1 MKVRRSW
8 MRHGLGLVASCCLAS
23 GLWSDSLVRA
33 EQASG
38 ILLENF
44 DRSIAPSQ
52 DFYEHVNRGWL
63 QRTEIPAD
71 KSRYG
76 AFTILDEVVKDKVKE
91 IIEEAGQNAAAQT
104 GAAQQVGDLYKSY
117 INTERRDLA
126 GWQPIERWLRRVDGL
141 ASKEAWVEFQ
151 SELYTLGVPGLLG
164 VYIDQDAKRSDQYAV
179 HLSQAGIT
187 LPDRDY
193 YLLDEPRY
201 QEARRAL
208 LAYITDVF
216 TRHGQ
221 ADAAI
226 AAEKIL
232 QLETEIAKIQ
242 WTQVEL
248 RDPLKSY
255 NKVAVS
261 QFVQEYPHLN
271 WRVHARTSGLPL
283 EGDLIVG
290 QPSFFSGLDRLVADT
305 ELKTLQA
312 ITRFRIIDTF
322 AGVLD
327 AETEKR
333 SFAFHETA
341 LSGVSEQQPLWKRG
355 VDTCSQLLGMPVGQ
369 LYVARHFSPEAKQR
383 MQAMVEN
390 LKQAFAIRLQ
400 ALEWMSPG
408 TKQRAMEKLKLFS
421 HKIGY
426 PDRWK
431 DYSSVVIQ
439 ADSIVDNLIA
449 IHRFEHQYAIQK
461 LGKPID
467 RGEWLMPPQM
477 VNAYF
482 NPQMN
487 EIVFPAAI
495 LQPPFFNLEADDAV
509 NYGGIG
515 AVIGHEISHGFDDQG
530 SKYDGHGNLQNWW
543 TAEDRQEFERRSQ
556 QLVKQYAGYRPFA
569 DMQVNGELTLGENI
583 GDLGGLNAAY
593 TAYHLALQGKEAPV
607 LDGFTGDQRFFIGWA
622 QVWLFKYREAELR
635 KRLLT
640 DPHSPAKYRTN
651 GIVSNIDAFYQAFAI
666 PTGSPMWLDN
676 QARVRIW

>member
-23 GLWSDSLVRA
+23 VLWSDSLVRA

>member
-1 MKVRRSW
+1 
-8 MRHGLGLVASCCLAS
+8 
-23 GLWSDSLVRA
+23 
-33 EQASG
+33 
-38 ILLENF
+38 
-44 DRSIAPSQ
+44 
-52 DFYEHVNRGWL
+52 
-63 QRTEIPAD
+63 
-71 KSRYG
+71 
-76 AFTILDEVVKDKVKE
+76 
-91 IIEEAGQNAAAQT
+91 
-104 GAAQQVGDLYKSY
+104 
-117 INTERRDLA
+117 
-126 GWQPIERWLRRVDGL
+126 
-141 ASKEAWVEFQ
+141 
-151 SELYTLGVPGLLG
+151 
-164 VYIDQDAKRSDQYAV
+164 
-179 HLSQAGIT
+179 
-187 LPDRDY
+187 
-193 YLLDEPRY
+193 
-201 QEARRAL
+201 
-208 LAYITDVF
+208 
-216 TRHGQ
+216 
-221 ADAAI
+221 
-226 AAEKIL
+226 
-232 QLETEIAKIQ
+232 
-242 WTQVEL
+242 
-248 RDPLKSY
+248 
-255 NKVAVS
+255 
-261 QFVQEYPHLN
+261 
-271 WRVHARTSGLPL
+271 VHARTSGLPL

>member
-1 MKVRRSW
+1 
-8 MRHGLGLVASCCLAS
+8 
-23 GLWSDSLVRA
+23 VRA

>member
-1 MKVRRSW
+1 
-8 MRHGLGLVASCCLAS
+8 
-23 GLWSDSLVRA
+23 
-33 EQASG
+33 
-38 ILLENF
+38 
-44 DRSIAPSQ
+44 
-52 DFYEHVNRGWL
+52 
-63 QRTEIPAD
+63 
-71 KSRYG
+71 
-76 AFTILDEVVKDKVKE
+76 
-91 IIEEAGQNAAAQT
+91 
-104 GAAQQVGDLYKSY
+104 
-117 INTERRDLA
+117 
-126 GWQPIERWLRRVDGL
+126 
-141 ASKEAWVEFQ
+141 
-151 SELYTLGVPGLLG
+151 
-164 VYIDQDAKRSDQYAV
+164 
-179 HLSQAGIT
+179 
-187 LPDRDY
+187 
-193 YLLDEPRY
+193 
-201 QEARRAL
+201 
-208 LAYITDVF
+208 
-216 TRHGQ
+216 
-221 ADAAI
+221 
-226 AAEKIL
+226 
-232 QLETEIAKIQ
+232 
-242 WTQVEL
+242 
-248 RDPLKSY
+248 
-255 NKVAVS
+255 
-261 QFVQEYPHLN
+261 
-271 WRVHARTSGLPL
+271 
-283 EGDLIVG
+283 
-290 QPSFFSGLDRLVADT
+290 
-305 ELKTLQA
+305 
-312 ITRFRIIDTF
+312 
-322 AGVLD
+322 
-327 AETEKR
+327 
-333 SFAFHETA
+333 
-341 LSGVSEQQPLWKRG
+341 
-355 VDTCSQLLGMPVGQ
+355 MPVGQ

-408 TKQRAMEKLKLFS
+408 TKQRAMEKLALFS

-439 ADSIVDNLIA
+439 PGSIVDNLIA

-467 RGEWLMPPQM
+467 RSEWLMPPQM

-495 LQPPFFNLEADDAV
+495 LQPPFFNLEAEDAV

-556 QLVKQYAGYRPFA
+556 QLVKQYAAYRPFA

-622 QVWLFKYREAELR
+622 QVWLLKYREAELR

-651 GIVSNIDAFYQAFAI
+651 GIVSNIDAFYQAFPI

>member
-1 MKVRRSW
+1 M
-8 MRHGLGLVASCCLAS
+8 A
-23 GLWSDSLVRA
+23 RA

-255 NKVAVS
+255 NKVVVS